1 MPLGKFGSFMND
13 FYKDKKILITGH
25 TGFKGTWLCLYLI
38 KLKAKIYGLSLPPE
52 ENSLYKKVEVF
63 LKENIDEFFINILD
77 SKSLSD
83 AVETIEPDLIFHL
96 AAQPLVRKS
105 YIDPIATWQTNLLGS
120 LNILNCLKNHTKKCA
135 VVVITTDKV
144 YFNKEWEFGYRENDM
159 LGGNDPYSAS
169 KAALEIAIS
178 SWRFSFCGSEK
189 HQNENINIA
198 TARAGNV
205 IGGGDMA
212 QDRIVPDCI
221 RALIGGNKI
230 AVRNPKSTRPWQ
242 HVLEPLNGYLK
253 LGMELYCKPQI
264 MSSSFNFGPYVT
276 NNTTVEKLVREI
288 LFHWPGVY
296 EISKNHKN
304 YHESNLLHLQ
314 IDKVHKYLNWYPKW
328 NFELTVEKTI
338 NWYKK
343 VFNGSSPLEMC
354 NLDIDSYENEI

>member
-1 MPLGKFGSFMND
+1 MND
-13 FYKDKKILITGH
+13 FYKNKKILITGH

-38 KLKAKIYGLSLPPE
+38 RLKAKIYGYSLPPE
-52 ENSLYKKVEVF
+52 ENSLYRKVESF
-63 LKENIDEFFINILD
+63 LKDNIKETYSNILD
-77 SKSLSD
+77 SNGLSK
-83 AVETIEPDLIFHL
+83 VVNKVQPDIIFHL

-105 YIDPIATWQTNLLGS
+105 YIDPIETWQTNLIGS
-120 LNILNCLKNHTKKCA
+120 LNLLNCLKNYQKKCA

-144 YFNKEWEFGYRENDM
+144 YLNKEWEFGYRENDI

-178 SWRFSFCGSEK
+178 SWRFSFCGAK
-189 HQNENINIA
+189 KYQNKNIFIA

-212 QDRIVPDCI
+212 KDRIVPDCI
-221 RALIGGNKI
+221 RALMENEKI
-230 AVRNPKSTRPWQ
+230 SIRNPKSTRPWQ

-253 LGMELYCKPQI
+253 LGMGLYCNPEK
-264 MSSSFNFGPYVT
+264 MSSSFNFGPHT
-276 NNTTVEKLVREI
+276 KNNTSVEKLVKEI
-288 LFHWPGVY
+288 LYHWPGNY
-296 EISKNHKN
+296 ETSTKHEN

-314 IDKVHKYLNWYPKW
+314 IDKVYEYLNWSPKW
-328 NFELTVEKTI
+328 DFKLTIDKTI

-354 NLDIDSYENEI
+354 NLDIDSYENKI